1 MGSKIFRV
9 HPLYNITGSET
20 LQRELMSVVYVFI
33 HDVVIM
39 AGHTS
44 DKCTAGLSV
53 YPLFHQCFMALRKL
67 RKIVPIL
74 LRRIFGHH
82 CIRQIRSDTF
92 SVSDTSELRFSK
104 EIIFQI
110 VILKRNYSQET
121 FLIQALFLSGIS

>member
-82 CIRQIRSDTF
+82 CIRQIRWMYNF
-92 SVSDTSELRFSK
+92 QLYISVKKSQFALCYIQYE
-104 EIIFQI
+104 
-110 VILKRNYSQET
+110 ILK
-121 FLIQALFLSGIS
+121 LI